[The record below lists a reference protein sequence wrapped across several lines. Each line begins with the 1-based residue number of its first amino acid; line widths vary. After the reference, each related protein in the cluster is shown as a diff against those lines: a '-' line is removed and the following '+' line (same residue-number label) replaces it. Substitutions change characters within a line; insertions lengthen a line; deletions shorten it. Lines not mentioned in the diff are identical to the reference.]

1 MIESDHGIAACAE
14 AVDRGA
20 VYEDDVKPAVVIAI
34 KETCAAAD
42 GIKDV
47 TGFGGGYV
55 RGGDT
60 KLLGNVSEDGDGR
73 EKAAIGL
80 VLARGW
86 FGDGGRDGNVL
97 RALGLGQQESGG
109 QQNERGEECAD

>member
-14 AVDRGA
+14 AVDGGA
-20 VYEDDVKPAVVIAI
+20 VYEDDVEPAVVIAI
-34 KETCAAAD
+34 EETGATAN

-55 RGGDT
+55 RGGDA
-60 KLLGNVSEDGDGR
+60 KLLGDVSENGDGR
-73 EKAAIGL
+73 EKAAIGF
-80 VLARGW
+80 VLTSAW

-97 RALGLGQQESGG
+97 RALGL
-109 QQNERGEECAD
+109 R

>member
-1 MIESDHGIAACAE
+1 MIESDHGIAAGAE

-20 VYEDDVKPAVVIAI
+20 VYEDDVEPAVVIAI
-34 KETCAAAD
+34 EETGATAN

-47 TGFGGGYV
+47 AGFGGGYV
-55 RGGDT
+55 RGGDA

-73 EKAAIGL
+73 EKAAIGF

-86 FGDGGRDGNVL
+86 FGKGGRDWNVL
-97 RALGLGQQESGG
+97 RAFGLGQEASGG
-109 QQNERGEECAD
+109 QQNERGEECTD